1 MASITIDKNKLEHYN
16 EKVSKAK
23 FAILFK
29 SLSND
34 QKETLNKL
42 VAFLKEYLG
51 NAKYQKQSIDAQ
63 NFYFSKR
70 HVENIIEIF
79 KDNASISDKTIST
92 YISTALKD
100 SALDDFMFSK
110 SDVQTLEKKI
120 KNALQS
126 ILDKV
131 VDDKKDTET
140 PEKEKSPTI
149 VAGEISK
156 YVKESIYIP
165 KLNLGKTVLGFL
177 NKNVFLNL
185 ANAINSKKFEFA
197 GPDKISK
204 NLFKRRFTFFTKI
217 WNPTV
222 ADIKRPFR
230 RFEIQVTRGFVYKAK
245 KQVRR
250 FAKNVTGFFNILF
263 PVVILAKVL
272 KYGIGFVKFG
282 VKAITK
288 SIKFVYKTVSK
299 AISFAVSSV
308 KFVVRTA
315 IRTGVGAIKLL
326 TKTLK
331 KVGALK
337 LIKLSSKL
345 LLGFFRTHAG
355 AYLLGFIVGTIVRK
369 LSGIFDLLKSI
380 KDGAL
385 TIFGNVSNFINEHIM
400 PYLDP
405 ILTGIKNLINA
416 ISFYGDEIYKSFND
430 EKENGLA
437 AQLDTIF
444 TNAIPT
450 HPDFN
455 PKIIS
460 SRLLKYQMMIEDV
473 FSNVNLSDIFT
484 EGIMTVG
491 SGMLG
496 SLVGAKLGAALGT
509 MIFPGIGTIA
519 GGIIGSLLG
528 GMGGEW
534 LGRQLAD
541 LIKKNAAYK
550 KVNSDESKLQKYL
563 RQTIGANSIR
573 SAEYFGNISSAPHVS
588 LLRKLGSISFEKS
601 DIENSQEI
609 KELKQYGIDLSK
621 TFQTYKKANNINGFR
636 DILSKFQYIDN
647 LNYYSIL
654 NEVNSTLSR
663 MSDLFNS
670 SGHKGFISK
679 VNLNDSD
686 YTTTLTLGP
695 TNLTI
700 KSSEANFN
708 PLWFK
713 VIRGYELNKLV
724 NRLRLNQITPAAFI
738 EEYNKLSIPEN
749 YKNSMF
755 EVKHNNIVL
764 YGKNLIFRNFSSEE
778 LKAIQNF
785 KNSELA
791 NIKAHHTNYQP
802 MFMDPNDP
810 NYDLT
815 VMLHAEEMDSVAEQA
830 EKDWINRFGMPW
842 DKWMPI
848 DAVQL
853 TTSSLSR
860 EFIPAMFL
868 KLKTEEVKTNFGENF
883 NYSMAN
889 DKAFGSSAI
898 RSVLDQMKTEGTDIS
913 LINQADIEYKLEQA
927 KSQIDGRG
935 LTDEQANQL
944 IRSIALKLIENA
956 ASDFRP
962 QLAILEAQ
970 IGSRLRLPESNG
982 KSLSEMTSDELKK
995 AFEGADGNNMEIATL
1010 IAAYKEMTGEDSDF
1024 LRERILPFV
1033 ENLIKQGANAQTIY
1047 GIFGIPYSSDNRLPT
1062 ADTAGEMAD
1071 PSAGL

>member
-63 NFYFSKR
+63 NFYFSKK

-131 VDDKKDTET
+131 VDDKKDAET
-140 PEKEKSPTI
+140 SEKEKSPT
-149 VAGEISK
+149 VAPGEIST

-185 ANAINSKKFEFA
+185 TNAINSKKFEFA

-222 ADIKRPFR
+222 ADIKHPFR

-337 LIKLSSKL
+337 LIKLSSRL

-369 LSGIFDLLKSI
+369 LSGILDLLKSI

-385 TIFGNVSNFINEHIM
+385 TIFGNVSNFINKHIM

-405 ILTGIKNLINA
+405 ILTGIKNLIDA

-444 TNAIPT
+444 TNAMPT
-450 HPDFN
+450 HSDFD
-455 PKIIS
+455 PTVIS
-460 SRLLKYQMMIEDV
+460 RKLQRYQMWIEDV
-473 FSNVNLSDIFT
+473 FSNVNLKDIFI
-484 EGIMTVG
+484 EGAATVG

-509 MIFPGIGTIA
+509 MIFPGIGTLA

-534 LGRQLAD
+534 LGKQLAD
-541 LIKKNAAYK
+541 LIKENAAYTK
-550 KVNSDESKLQKYL
+550 IKSAESPLQKYL
-563 RQTIGANSIR
+563 RSTVGASSIR
-573 SAEYFGNISSAPHVS
+573 EQEYFGNVSTAPHLS
-588 LLRKLGSISFEKS
+588 LLRELGNVALERADF
-601 DIENSQEI
+601 ENS
-609 KELKQYGIDLSK
+609 KEFSLLKQHGIDLSK
-621 TFQTYKKANNINGFR
+621 TYQEYKNKNKIGEFR
-636 DILSKFQYIDN
+636 EILSQFKYIDN
-647 LNYYSIL
+647 LGYYSIL
-654 NEVNSTLSR
+654 NEVNNSISRLDELFNNTDHKGYIFANDLKQTDFISSLTLS
-663 MSDLFNS
+663 SDPLNF
-670 SGHKGFISK
+670 SGK
-679 VNLNDSD
+679 
-686 YTTTLTLGP
+686 
-695 TNLTI
+695 TNN
-700 KSSEANFN
+700 KKFN
-708 PLWFK
+708 PFWFK
-713 VIRGYELNKLV
+713 IIRGYELNNLI
-724 NRLRLNQITPAAFI
+724 NELRLNRITPTEFI
-738 EEYNKLSIPEN
+738 EKYKKLNDPSTFKSKIKISIDGQN
-749 YKNSMF
+749 VNASD
-755 EVKHNNIVL
+755 
-764 YGKNLIFRNFSSEE
+764 LIFRVFNENE
-778 LKAIQNF
+778 
-785 KNSELA
+785 
-791 NIKAHHTNYQP
+791 
-802 MFMDPNDP
+802 
-810 NYDLT
+810 
-815 VMLHAEEMDSVAEQA
+815 
-830 EKDWINRFGMPW
+830 INRFNTFKSMKIAEWASGGWAGIGIVSAARGIRDIGGAEIFRQQQVERLEKANERWNQTYGELLDVVPT
-842 DKWMPI
+842 KGIPTE
-848 DAVQL
+848 L
-853 TTSSLSR
+853 GFPSL
-860 EFIPAMFL
+860 FT
-868 KLKTEEVKTNFGENF
+868 KVKTSVLNETLGDKSFS
-883 NYSMAN
+883 YSMAN
-889 DKAFGSSAI
+889 DKTYGSGAI
-898 RSVLDQMKTEGTDIS
+898 KGVLDQMKAEGFDTS
-913 LINQADIEYKLEQA
+913 LINQSDIEYKLEQA
-927 KSQIDGRG
+927 KSQINGRG
-935 LTDEQANQL
+935 ITDEQANQL

-962 QLAILEAQ
+962 QLAILETQ

>member
-1 MASITIDKNKLEHYN
+1 MASIAIDKNKLEHYN

-63 NFYFSKR
+63 NFYFSKK

-140 PEKEKSPTI
+140 SEKEKSPTV

-156 YVKESIYIP
+156 YVKESLYIP

-204 NLFKRRFTFFTKI
+204 NLFKRRLTFFTKI

-222 ADIKRPFR
+222 ADIKHPFR

-250 FAKNVTGFFNILF
+250 FAKNVTGFFSILF

-331 KVGALK
+331 KVGSLK
-337 LIKLSSKL
+337 LIKLSSRL

-369 LSGIFDLLKSI
+369 LSGILDLLKSI

-405 ILTGIKNLINA
+405 ILTGIKNLIDA

-430 EKENGLA
+430 EKENGLV

-444 TNAIPT
+444 TNAMPT
-450 HPDFN
+450 HSDFD
-455 PKIIS
+455 PTVIS
-460 SRLLKYQMMIEDV
+460 MKLQRYQMWIEDV
-473 FSNVNLSDIFT
+473 FSNVNLKDIFI
-484 EGIMTVG
+484 EGAATVG

-509 MIFPGIGTIA
+509 MIFPGIGTLA

-534 LGRQLAD
+534 LGKQLAD
-541 LIKKNAAYK
+541 LIKENAAYTK
-550 KVNSDESKLQKYL
+550 IKSAESPLQKYL
-563 RQTIGANSIR
+563 RSTVGASSIR
-573 SAEYFGNISSAPHVS
+573 EQEYFGNVSTAPHLS
-588 LLRKLGSISFEKS
+588 LLRELGNVASERADF
-601 DIENSQEI
+601 ENS
-609 KELKQYGIDLSK
+609 KEFSLLKQHGIDLSK
-621 TFQTYKKANNINGFR
+621 TYQEYKNKNKIGEFR
-636 DILSKFQYIDN
+636 EILSQFKYIDN
-647 LNYYSIL
+647 LGYYSIL
-654 NEVNSTLSR
+654 NEINNSISR
-663 MSDLFNS
+663 LDELFNNTD
-670 SGHKGFISK
+670 HKGYIFANDLKQTDFISSLSLSSDP
-679 VNLNDSD
+679 LNFS
-686 YTTTLTLGP
+686 GK
-695 TNLTI
+695 TNN
-700 KSSEANFN
+700 KKFN
-708 PLWFK
+708 PFWFK
-713 VIRGYELNKLV
+713 IIRGYELNDLI
-724 NRLRLNQITPAAFI
+724 NDLRLNRITPTEFI
-738 EEYNKLSIPEN
+738 EKYKKLNDPSTFKSKIKISIDGQN
-749 YKNSMF
+749 VNASD
-755 EVKHNNIVL
+755 
-764 YGKNLIFRNFSSEE
+764 LIFRVFNENE
-778 LKAIQNF
+778 
-785 KNSELA
+785 
-791 NIKAHHTNYQP
+791 
-802 MFMDPNDP
+802 
-810 NYDLT
+810 
-815 VMLHAEEMDSVAEQA
+815 
-830 EKDWINRFGMPW
+830 INRFNTFKSMKIAEWASGGW
-842 DKWMPI
+842 AGTDTISAARGIRDIGSAEIFRQQQVERLEKANERWNQTYGELI
-848 DAVQL
+848 DVVPTKGIPTEL
-853 TTSSLSR
+853 GLPSL
-860 EFIPAMFL
+860 FT
-868 KLKTEEVKTNFGENF
+868 KVKTSVLNETLGDKSFS
-883 NYSMAN
+883 YSMAN
-889 DKAFGSSAI
+889 DKTYGSGAI
-898 RSVLDQMKTEGTDIS
+898 KGVLDQMKAEGFDTS
-913 LINQADIEYKLEQA
+913 LVNQSDIEYKLEQA

-944 IRSIALKLIENA
+944 IRSIALKLIESA

>member
-140 PEKEKSPTI
+140 PEKEKSQTI

-156 YVKESIYIP
+156 YVKENIYIP

-204 NLFKRRFTFFTKI
+204 NLFKKRFTFFTKI

-250 FAKNVTGFFNILF
+250 FAKNVTGFFNLLF

-337 LIKLSSKL
+337 LIKLSSRL

-369 LSGIFDLLKSI
+369 LSGILDLLKSI

-405 ILTGIKNLINA
+405 ILTGIKNLIDA

-430 EKENGLA
+430 EKENGLV
-437 AQLDTIF
+437 AQLDSIV
-444 TNAIPT
+444 TNLMPT

-455 PKIIS
+455 PDVIGMKLE
-460 SRLLKYQMMIEDV
+460 RYQIWIEEV
-473 FSNVNLSDIFT
+473 FSSANLK
-484 EGIMTVG
+484 GIIIDG
-491 SGMLG
+491 ALRFGGAMLG
-496 SLVGAKLGAALGT
+496 SLVGAHLGSALGNV
-509 MIFPGIGTIA
+509 IFPGIGGIA
-519 GGIIGSLLG
+519 GGIIGSMLG

-534 LGRQLAD
+534 LGKQLGD
-541 LIKKNAAYK
+541 LIKENAGFTE
-550 KVNSDESKLQKYL
+550 VQSSESRLQKYL
-563 RQTIGANSIR
+563 RQTVGARNLYEFEKYGSAGNAAFSALRNLGNIAYEETDLLNSPQVKQLQRYGFNIRGYISNSTVSNEQKRQTLSQLNNIGNLSYYNVLAEINETFSEITNILNSHNSLDKGIMWVGDVKNKKFITNLYLGNDQKLDLNRFIGTEHNGAPFNPYWYKISRAIAINNLVSNLLFRKIDPINFIDTFNSFSDPSKLIKYLNTNKLKIHIDNIAFNPEDRIYRRFDSDELKMVDAYMEKYNPDFFYMMQWKKEWDEAVANGDNEMARYAKGEYERYKANYEYYLKENNFDKTQILEYIPLTNSLFAKLKTINVKKLLTSTENEFKFRFLNQGTSQNSIFD
-573 SAEYFGNISSAPHVS
+573 SLISELSSKYDTSLISKQNLEYRLQQYSNEIEIMSDIEFKDF
-588 LLRKLGSISFEKS
+588 LRKLIIN
-601 DIENSQEI
+601 DIE
-609 KELKQYGIDLSK
+609 
-621 TFQTYKKANNINGFR
+621 T
-636 DILSKFQYIDN
+636 
-647 LNYYSIL
+647 
-654 NEVNSTLSR
+654 
-663 MSDLFNS
+663 
-670 SGHKGFISK
+670 SGQG
-679 VNLNDSD
+679 
-686 YTTTLTLGP
+686 
-695 TNLTI
+695 
-700 KSSEANFN
+700 
-708 PLWFK
+708 
-713 VIRGYELNKLV
+713 
-724 NRLRLNQITPAAFI
+724 TP
-738 EEYNKLSIPEN
+738 
-749 YKNSMF
+749 
-755 EVKHNNIVL
+755 
-764 YGKNLIFRNFSSEE
+764 
-778 LKAIQNF
+778 
-785 KNSELA
+785 ELA
-791 NIKAHHTNYQP
+791 
-802 MFMDPNDP
+802 
-810 NYDLT
+810 
-815 VMLHAEEMDSVAEQA
+815 
-830 EKDWINRFGMPW
+830 R
-842 DKWMPI
+842 
-848 DAVQL
+848 
-853 TTSSLSR
+853 
-860 EFIPAMFL
+860 
-868 KLKTEEVKTNFGENF
+868 
-883 NYSMAN
+883 MA
-889 DKAFGSSAI
+889 
-898 RSVLDQMKTEGTDIS
+898 
-913 LINQADIEYKLEQA
+913 
-927 KSQIDGRG
+927 
-935 LTDEQANQL
+935 
-944 IRSIALKLIENA
+944 
-956 ASDFRP
+956 
-962 QLAILEAQ
+962 LEAQ

-982 KSLSEMTSDELKK
+982 KTLSEMTSDELKK
-995 AFEGADGNNMEIATL
+995 AFEGADGNNMEIAAL
-1010 IAAYKEMTGEDSDF
+1010 IATYKEMTGEDSDF